1 MAVHEPFQLPICPID
16 PERYDRLYAFNG
28 GSDDFLDYD
37 APWQQIRIKPG
48 LSEESVY
55 RLLPGARNFEY
66 GGYLTKSRIRFLE
79 CDFNSARM
87 PMSKACTFH
96 SHRSD
101 SETADLPSAADI
113 FQFLNFRHLRAITV
127 GSKRLWVWDKSAAT
141 LSVVK
146 KLGAWADQNMVA
158 EVNRLMKTHPHTWQD
173 PYVKLALKNLGF
185 PWPKRL
191 EEWEANWEKMLRTI
205 LKIKVRVFPREDGA
219 GSG

>member
-1 MAVHEPFQLPICPID
+1 MAVSNRPKSLLKLIRNLHCGSHFFHGGLRDGAAFARAFFYNFVDSFGVIAIVIAAVADWGQEFF
-16 PERYDRLYAFNG
+16 ERL
-28 GSDDFLDYD
+28 
-37 APWQQIRIKPG
+37 
-48 LSEESVY
+48 V
-55 RLLPGARNFEY
+55 
-66 GGYLTKSRIRFLE
+66 
-79 CDFNSARM
+79 
-87 PMSKACTFH
+87 KALFYFDVAYC
-96 SHRSD
+96 
-101 SETADLPSAADI
+101 ALAIAV